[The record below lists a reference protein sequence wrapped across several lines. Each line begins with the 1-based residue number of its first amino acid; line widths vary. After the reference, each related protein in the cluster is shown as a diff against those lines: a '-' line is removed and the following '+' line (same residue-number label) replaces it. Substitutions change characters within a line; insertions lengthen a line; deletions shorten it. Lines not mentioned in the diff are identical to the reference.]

1 MSVVLDFLMNTGL
14 YVLPFLGVLTVL
26 VFVHEMGHYLVARW
40 NGVRVEVFSIGFGPE
55 IRGWNDSA
63 GTRWK
68 ICWIPFGGYVKFFGD
83 SDGAS
88 RPDGETLREL
98 SADERAVSFHHKRLG
113 QRAAIVAAG
122 PMANFIYAI
131 IVLAAMYMSFGQRV
145 TPAEIGRVVDQ
156 GAGQAAGFKEG
167 DVVLAIDGDTIH
179 RFEQFEQAVFLNPG
193 KPLNFRIRREGQE
206 QTLSAT
212 PRLTEKA
219 DKQGIVHKF
228 GHLGLWPASPAIVG
242 KIYEGSPAAAAGF
255 LVGDRILAIDGE
267 VVDNFERLQD
277 IVAVSKGRRMPMTVL
292 RDGAEIRLY
301 VAARRAEAAKASSKG
316 ADKKTTKDTAIGTTD
331 PERWLIG
338 ILRAQRAPIRLG
350 PTDAVVE
357 AATTSYDMLV
367 QTLAYVG
374 QMISGD
380 RGTEDLGGPLR
391 IAHASGQAAQ
401 IGVEQLIMLSILL
414 SLNLGMINLF
424 PIPILDGGHLLF
436 YGFEAVLRRPL
447 TDRIQ
452 EIGFRIGLAL
462 VLTLTVFATWNDL
475 VNLRVVAFVI
485 DLFS

>member
-1 MSVVLDFLMNTGL
+1 MMSFVLEFFTDVVV
-14 YVLPFLGVLTVL
+14 YVLPFLVVLTVL

-55 IRGWNDSA
+55 IKGWNDGA

-68 ICWIPFGGYVKFFGD
+68 VCWIPFGGYVKFFGD
-83 SDGAS
+83 SDGSS

-98 SADERAVSFHHKRLG
+98 SDGERAVSFHHKRLG

-131 IVLAAMYMSFGQRV
+131 VVLAAVYMLFGQRV

-156 GAGQAAGFKEG
+156 GAGQAAGFEEG
-167 DVVLAIDGDTIH
+167 DVVLAIDGDRIH

-193 KPLNFRIRREGQE
+193 RSLSFLIRRSGQE
-206 QTLSAT
+206 RTLSAT
-212 PRLTEKA
+212 PRLIEKA
-219 DKQGIVHKF
+219 DRQGIVHKF

-242 KIYEGSPAAAAGF
+242 KVYEGSPAAAAGF
-255 LVGDRILAIDGE
+255 LVGDRIMAIDGQ
-267 VVDNFERLQD
+267 VLDNFERLQD
-277 IVAVSKGRRMPMTVL
+277 IVAISKGRRLTVTVL
-292 RDGAEIRLY
+292 RDGAEIHLY
-301 VAARRAEAAKASSKG
+301 VAARRAEAAMGSIKDAGKDAS
-316 ADKKTTKDTAIGTTD
+316 KDVSG

-350 PTDAVVE
+350 PTDAVAE
-357 AATTSYDMLV
+357 AAATSYDMLV

-374 QMISGD
+374 QMISGN

-401 IGVEQLIMLSILL
+401 VGVEQLIMLSILL

-452 EIGFRIGLAL
+452 DIAFRIGLAL

-475 VNLRVVAFVI
+475 VNLRIVEFVV